1 MERREFIIKSGV
13 VITAAAFMGTGGHP
27 LMAQG
32 MPEKEGSTVDGHR
45 KRPDPHR
52 FSQPIMKAIAIGLN
66 APSPHNTQSWKFKI
80 IDDKSMLF
88 YVDRGVLL
96 PATDPPSRQ
105 IHIGAGCFIEILA
118 IGVTQFG
125 LTADVR
131 YFPEGY
137 EGADDFGI
145 KPVAEIRVSQTD
157 HVAVHPLAPY
167 ILARQ
172 TNRRPSTGEI
182 VKRTTFEDL
191 QAMAGKAHSKVLFF
205 NDNLDAFKDIF
216 YRGLDIESRTRNTN
230 EETRLLFRFSE
241 SERAEKGNGLSI
253 PQMGYKGLM
262 AKIVEMSVKKG
273 DPVTWHKPGTID
285 KSMKHIKEAIES
297 TKGVVIW
304 ITESNTFN
312 DWVENGRDY
321 MRFSLACTARDLYL
335 HPYNQAI
342 QEYAEMDELRAEFDK
357 LIGVGRTQKIQ
368 MVVRIGHSSKPY
380 YTYRKPLEDYIL

>member
-13 VITAAAFMGTGGHP
+13 VITAAALLSAGGHP
-27 LMAQG
+27 VMAQAISD
-32 MPEKEGSTVDGHR
+32 KESSTVKGNK

-80 IDDKSMLF
+80 IDDNSMLF
-88 YVDRGVLL
+88 YVDREVLL

-105 IHIGAGCFIEILA
+105 IHIGAGCFIETLA
-118 IGVTQFG
+118 IGVTQLG
-125 LTADVR
+125 LTADVQ

-137 EGADDFGI
+137 EGADDYGI
-145 KPVAEIRVSQTD
+145 KPVAEIQVRQTD
-157 HVAVHPLAPY
+157 NVAVHPLAPY
-167 ILARQ
+167 ILDRQ

-182 VKRTTFEDL
+182 VERTTFEDL
-191 QAMAGKAHSKVLFF
+191 QAMAGEVHSKILFF
-205 NDNLDAFKDIF
+205 NENLDSFQDIF

-262 AKIVEMSVKKG
+262 AKIVEMSVKDG
-273 DPVTWHKPGTID
+273 DPVAWHKPSTID
-285 KSMKHIKEAIES
+285 KSMKHIKKAIES

-304 ITESNTFN
+304 ITETNTFK
-312 DWVENGRDY
+312 DWVENGRNY
-321 MRFSLACTARDLYL
+321 MRFSLAYTARDLYL

-342 QEYAEMDELRAEFDK
+342 QEYPEMDELRAEFDK
-357 LIGVGRTQKIQ
+357 FIGVRGTQKIQ

-380 YTYRKPLEDYIL
+380 YTYRKSLEDYIM

>member
-13 VITAAAFMGTGGHP
+13 VITAAALLSAGHP
-27 LMAQG
+27 AIAQTLSG
-32 MPEKEGSTVDGHR
+32 AEKPGEKR
-45 KRPDPHR
+45 NKKRPDPHR

-80 IDDKSMLF
+80 IDDNSMLF
-88 YVDRGVLL
+88 YVDREVLL

-105 IHIGAGCFIEILA
+105 IHIGAGCFIETLA
-118 IGVTQFG
+118 IGITPLG
-125 LTADVR
+125 LTADIQ

-137 EGADDFGI
+137 EEADDFGI
-145 KPVAEIRVSQTD
+145 KPVAEIQVRQAD
-157 HVAVHPLAPY
+157 NVAVHPLAPY
-167 ILARQ
+167 ILDRQ

-191 QAMAGKAHSKVLFF
+191 QAMAGEVHSKVLFF
-205 NDNLDAFKDIF
+205 NENLNTFKDIF
-216 YRGLDIESRTRNTN
+216 YRGLDIESRTRSTN

-262 AKIVEMSVKKG
+262 AKIVEMSVRKG
-273 DPVTWHKPGTID
+273 DPVAWHKSSTID
-285 KSMKHIKEAIES
+285 KSMKHIKKAIES

-304 ITESNTFN
+304 ITETNTFK

-321 MRFSLACTARDLYL
+321 MRFSLACTARGLYL

-342 QEYAEMDELRAEFDK
+342 QEYAEMDDLRAEFDQ
-357 LIGVGRTQKIQ
+357 LIGVSGTQKIQ

-380 YTYRKPLEDYIL
+380 YTYRKSLEDYLM